1 MCNCDFIWNL
11 FRGEPTEISH
21 LCLQF
26 PSALQSLHCVF
37 KPTVLIFYFFFN
49 MAENLTLSLSLL
61 SIFGY
66 MKQLLSLKSSSKT
79 LVQYAKHQTAER
91 HS

>member
-1 MCNCDFIWNL
+1 MRYCDFIWNL
-11 FRGEPTEISH
+11 FRGKPTEIFH

-37 KPTVLIFYFFFN
+37 KPTVFSCFFLN
-49 MAENLTLSLSLL
+49 MAENLAFSLSLL

-66 MKQLLSLKSSSKT
+66 LKQFFFLKSSSKT
-79 LVQYAKHQTAER
+79 LVQHAKHQTAER